1 MPREACMTIPV
12 PALIEPAMLTA
23 VQEPR
28 RDNQRHARPYRRGAQ
43 YLRQGLVRGKG
54 CGSAYDGKGISPK
67 AAKGKTRDYAYDRCR
82 GTDAYR
88 CGGARVCRH
97 TQGRT
102 DLLALAVWREVRALL
117 AHPDRLTEE

>member
-43 YLRQGLVRGKG
+43 YLRQGLVSGKG
-54 CGSAYDGKGISPK
+54 CG
-67 AAKGKTRDYAYDRCR
+67 
-82 GTDAYR
+82 
-88 CGGARVCRH
+88 
-97 TQGRT
+97 
-102 DLLALAVWREVRALL
+102 
-117 AHPDRLTEE
+117 